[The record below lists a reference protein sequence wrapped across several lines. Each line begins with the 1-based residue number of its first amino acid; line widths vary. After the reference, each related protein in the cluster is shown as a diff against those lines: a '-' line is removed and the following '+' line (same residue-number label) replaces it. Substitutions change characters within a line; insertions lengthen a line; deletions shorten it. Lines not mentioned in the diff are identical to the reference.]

1 MLQKPQLLV
10 LLLGISNAI
19 AQNIT
24 YKVVTTA
31 IDHDSQHSMGVLID
45 NYETPF
51 PLIASEDMPY
61 IYTGNAP
68 IAKAGY
74 SYVRFNKDSQSLE
87 EREAFTRDGIETD
100 SLFEFYNRSR
110 NTYSVPE
117 LPKLYEP
124 VDAMHRVASNLHYN
138 DRIPTFFLS
147 GDISAI
153 QGNSSKGID
162 AAVNVTYVGYVY

>member
-1 MLQKPQLLV
+1 MLHKPQLLV

-31 IDHDSQHSMGVLID
+31 IGHDSQHAMGVLVD
-45 NYETPF
+45 NYEAPF
-51 PLIASEDMPY
+51 PLIASGDMPY

-68 IAKAGY
+68 IAKTGY

-87 EREAFTRDGIETD
+87 EREAFTRDAIQTD
-100 SLFEFYNRSR
+100 SMFEFYNRSR
-110 NTYSVPE
+110 NTYNVPE
-117 LPKLYEP
+117 LPQLYEP
-124 VDAMHRVASNLHYN
+124 VNAMHRVASNLHYS

-153 QGNSSKGID
+153 QTNSSKGID
-162 AAVNVTYVGYVY
+162 AAVDVTYVGYV